1 MVPDGTPQG
10 SPLSPILSAIYTSFL
25 LTLSTSW
32 SHTSLSLYVDDGAI
46 VSVSATPYSAADNA
60 QSRLEETLRWLN
72 TNGLTADYD
81 KTELMIFSPPRY
93 RGPQVHGITYLD
105 PSDTRHRTK
114 ATTHIHYLRFFL
126 TPTLDWKP
134 HVSIMA
140 MRARSTI
147 RGLSILGNSI
157 RGLDLVHWKQVY
169 LMYVIPILTYGA
181 PVWYTGVSQ
190 KGLINTLQI
199 AQNEGIRKI
208 TGVFRTTPTAV
219 TENMIGIAPIK
230 YLLPRIIHS
239 FHNRLIA
246 TNPNH
251 ILHSILTDDQC
262 RYWRSNPPT
271 NLTLLLQGLDHS
283 TYAHIPSQP
292 WRPSNVFFTSLIPPP
307 QTTVLYYVPSTVN
320 NTTIIHIVSRT
331 HTVYTL
337 LRSFPG
343 TDHTHALRLAIL
355 SSLHD
360 LPNIPHHFTH
370 LPSFEQKLT
379 SSKSHRLSHIFTH
392 TRYHRLFT
400 YRSFWLPPLLY

>member
-1 MVPDGTPQG
+1 MSCTVGVRVRCIPFGT
-10 SPLSPILSAIYTSFL
+10 S
-25 LTLSTSW
+25 
-32 SHTSLSLYVDDGAI
+32 
-46 VSVSATPYSAADNA
+46 VSVWGEDN
-60 QSRLEETLRWLN
+60 EF
-72 TNGLTADYD
+72 G
-81 KTELMIFSPPRY
+81 
-93 RGPQVHGITYLD
+93 
-105 PSDTRHRTK
+105 
-114 ATTHIHYLRFFL
+114 FFL

-181 PVWYTGVSQ
+181 PVWYTGISQ
-190 KGLINTLQI
+190 KGLINMLQV

-208 TGVFRTTPTAV
+208 TGVFRTTPTAI

-239 FHNRLIA
+239 FRNRLIA

-262 RYWRSNPPT
+262 RYWRSDPTT
-271 NLTLLLQGLDHS
+271 NLTSLLQGLDHS
-283 TYAHIPSQP
+283 TYAHTPSQP
-292 WRPSNVFFTSLIPPP
+292 WRPNNVSFIPLIPPP

-320 NTTIIHIVSRT
+320 NTAVIHVTSRT
-331 HTVYTL
+331 YTVFTL
-337 LRSFPG
+337 LRSFTG
-343 TDHTHALRLAIL
+343 TDHTQALGLAIL
-355 SSLHD
+355 SSLHE
-360 LPNIPHHFTH
+360 LPNIPYHFIH

-379 SSKSHRLSHIFTH
+379 SSKSHRDSYTFLRIRDIIDSSPTTHFAFHLYYTKARDSPNHTQRLHWNQRYSASPQPNPPPLSLPTNLCGAKLKRNTFPSTI
-392 TRYHRLFT
+392 
-400 YRSFWLPPLLY
+400 LPP